1 MATWQSEWNAGN
13 FLCCDESMIFWRGGG
28 EIHVTYQPRKP
39 CQYGMEI
46 KTLVCSE
53 SGLLLIA
60 EIAEG
65 KACQATKEYRD

>member
-1 MATWQSEWNAGN
+1 
-13 FLCCDESMIFWRGGG
+13 
-28 EIHVTYQPRKP
+28 
-39 CQYGMEI
+39 MEI